1 LSEGFATYFAG
12 LMVQRY
18 EGETRFHD
26 YMQQA
31 AETYFSFEKKTRIP
45 IHDTET
51 EDLFKLLNA
60 NNYQKGAWVL
70 HMLRHEL
77 GDENFFR
84 GIRNY
89 YVAHRGALAST
100 EDLRAAFEQASG
112 KNLQDFFARW
122 VYGAGHPSY
131 ELSWNFTAKSKQLR
145 LALDQTQPEAAFPN
159 AVTVQ
164 ILNGNHKRLVVIEPK
179 SKHAVE
185 EIKLDFV
192 PVSLVVDPD
201 NVILDDSRVVRR

>member
-1 LSEGFATYFAG
+1 MVWRFGNGIHLVRPLVERRFCHLFCRAG
-12 LMVQRY
+12 GPTLRRRDAVSTITCR
-18 EGETRFHD
+18 
-26 YMQQA
+26 QA
-31 AETYFSFEKKTRIP
+31 AETYFNFEKKTRIP

-89 YVAHRGALAST
+89 YDAHRGSLAST
-100 EDLRAAFEQASG
+100 EDLRAALEQASG
-112 KNLQDFFARW
+112 KNLQEFFARW

-131 ELSWNFTAKSKQLR
+131 ELVVE
-145 LALDQTQPEAAFPN
+145 LD
-159 AVTVQ
+159 
-164 ILNGNHKRLVVIEPK
+164 G
-179 SKHAVE
+179 
-185 EIKLDFV
+185 
-192 PVSLVVDPD
+192 
-201 NVILDDSRVVRR
+201 